1 MDRSWS
7 PTRHQAAIVGHRRA
21 GRGSTR
27 RVTERS
33 LAREDASGG
42 RVVGNGTPGAS
53 TRSTGPSDVLHAP
66 GRSSAERRRTRK
78 RRTCAAGRRPDRA
91 PARRSSRMALRPNE
105 FAPTDG
111 SACGSGFAYARPA
124 PANSA
129 NCLQGQ
135 LFDRVTEEPGTA
147 LPVGCARTAPNVNP
161 RRVGRRRVPVAGPTR
176 DIQPCADAH
185 RHEPQDA
192 QHNTHGR
199 QAHRGDRAADRR
211 NNPTHE
217 DHRNNDPSLADDPG
231 VQDVARAGSSLCRE
245 RSISLSLRFSYSE
258 SAIWSSLPAG
268 TDLSLCVDPV
278 PGRHHAVAR
287 SGAHRIVDG

>member
-1 MDRSWS
+1 MRCRAASRSG
-7 PTRHQAAIVGHRRA
+7 P
-21 GRGSTR
+21 
-27 RVTERS
+27 
-33 LAREDASGG
+33 
-42 RVVGNGTPGAS
+42 GTPIIADG
-53 TRSTGPSDVLHAP
+53 
-66 GRSSAERRRTRK
+66 
-78 RRTCAAGRRPDRA
+78 
-91 PARRSSRMALRPNE
+91 LRPNE

-161 RRVGRRRVPVAGPTR
+161 RRVGRRRVHVAGPTR

-185 RHEPQDA
+185 RHDPQDA
-192 QHNTHGR
+192 QHDTYGR

-217 DHRNNDPSLADDPG
+217 DHRGNDPSLMADDPG

-245 RSISLSLRFSYSE
+245 RSISLSLRCSYSE
-258 SAIWSSLPAG
+258 SATWSSLPAG